1 MEDPSSDDEVQD
13 SPLSPKLGG
22 KKLKLNDGSSQDSIM
37 DAAASANKGEKDEN
51 VDSGVSADKSE
62 STSSDDRVAGPG
74 EGPSNQ
80 FVNAAPSSSNVR
92 AILLNIRRPKRGR
105 NYRKRKTPD
114 RDSDSNDSSRDSDD
128 LSAEETVLSTRQQTS
143 SNSEAESEDAEQRLM
158 GTFSDV
164 SQSGSYSSDS
174 NDDINSDDS
183 VNMIGLHS
191 GDTDSDDEGLWSRAN
206 ENDEEDKG
214 KLPSVL
220 LKSRPKH
227 NYHICK
233 EIINREMG
241 LIFPCGKSAKH
252 DVMFEKRFYGSL
264 HAIYRLDKLHQLN
277 EHKGCVNSIN
287 FHPEGNLLASG
298 SDDTNVIVWDWARNI
313 ALQSIKTGHKSNVF
327 QSRFLHLNARSQL
340 NIVTCAR
347 DGQVRLLQCPPG
359 GGAAVR
365 RRLAAH
371 SSAAHKLHVWASEP
385 HLVVSAGEDGLAM
398 QCDVRDQFPIRLF
411 TVKDRG
417 VTIPLYSVN
426 GHPLDPRELIVAG
439 RDKFVRMYDRRKSTK
454 PLLMYCP
461 SYFTQTANL
470 KKTPRISMMHLTCAV
485 YNHDGS
491 EILGSYNDEDVYLFD
506 SKNDIY
512 NKETSD
518 EKQGFTHRYSGHRNS
533 ATFKGVAFF
542 GPNSE
547 YIVSGSD
554 CSYIYIW
561 EKNSESI
568 VQWMQGD
575 VNGVVNCI
583 EAHPRC
589 PVLATSGLDKD
600 VKIWIPKR
608 EEDPD
613 FKGLERVVRD
623 NSTTSLRSPLFH
635 DFLPTLYSAWRGDRH
650 PLDGDPPF
658 GGNIDFDGNVCTTF

>member
-1 MEDPSSDDEVQD
+1 MDDNPSSDDEVQE

-22 KKLKLNDGSSQDSIM
+22 KKLKLNDGSSQDSIK
-37 DAAASANKGEKDEN
+37 DAASTIKGEKEEN
-51 VDSGVSADKSE
+51 VDSGISADKSE
-62 STSSDDRVAGPG
+62 STSSDDRVADG
-74 EGPSNQ
+74 EGPSNEL
-80 FVNAAPSSSNVR
+80 VIAAPSSSNVR
-92 AILLNIRRPKRGR
+92 AILLNISRPKRGR

-128 LSAEETVLSTRQQTS
+128 LSAEEMVLSIRQPIS
-143 SNSEAESEDAEQRLM
+143 SHSDVESEDNDQRLI
-158 GTFSDV
+158 GTFSDM
-164 SQSGSYSSDS
+164 SHSGSYSSNS
-174 NDDINSDDS
+174 SDDS
-183 VNMIGLHS
+183 NSDESVDMIGLQS
-191 GDTDSDDEGLWSRAN
+191 ADTDSDDDALWSRSN
-206 ENDEEDKG
+206 DNDDDDENRG
-214 KLPSVL
+214 KPPGVL
-220 LKSRPKH
+220 LKTRPKH
-227 NYHICK
+227 KYLLCK
-233 EIINREMG
+233 EIINRELG
-241 LIFPCGKSAKH
+241 LTFPCGKSTKN

-264 HAIYRLDKLHQLN
+264 HVVYRLDKLHQLN

-298 SDDTNVIVWDWARNI
+298 SDDTNVIVWDWARNV

-327 QSRFLHLNARSQL
+327 QSKFLHLNARSQL

-359 GGAAVR
+359 GGAGAR

-371 SSAAHKLHVWASEP
+371 ARTAHKLHVSAAEP
-385 HLVVSAGEDGLAM
+385 HVVVSAGEDGLVM
-398 QCDVRDQFPIRLF
+398 QCDVREDRATRLF
-411 TVKDRG
+411 IVKDQKRE
-417 VTIPLYSVN
+417 VTIPLYSVH

-439 RDKFVRMYDRRKSTK
+439 RDKFVRMYDRRKSNK

-461 SYFTQTANL
+461 TSFSQNDTM
-470 KKTPRISMMHLTCAV
+470 KKTARFSTMHLTCAI

-506 SKNDIY
+506 AKNDVY
-512 NKETSD
+512 DKDDTSG
-518 EKQGFTHRYSGHRNS
+518 EKQGFTHQYSGHRNS

-561 EKNSESI
+561 DKKSEAI

-589 PVLATSGLDKD
+589 PILATSGLDKD

-608 EEDPD
+608 DEDPD
-613 FKGLERVVRD
+613 YEGMERVVRD
-623 NSTTSLRSPLFH
+623 NGASSLRPLFH
-635 DFLPTLYSAWRGDRH
+635 DFLPTLQRAW
-650 PLDGDPPF
+650 PTDPPF
-658 GGNIDFDGNVCTTF
+658 GGNIDFDSNACTTF